1 MTFMLI
7 NNRTQ
12 TQQTRQYD
20 NNLSKMYFL
29 LFLYK
34 YLSWLN
40 CWCHR
45 KKERRPSTL
54 QYTGYNVHGKVLN
67 FTFALILCKAILNE

>member
-20 NNLSKMYFL
+20 DNLSKCIFY
-29 LFLYK
+29 Y
-34 YLSWLN
+34 S
-40 CWCHR
+40 
-45 KKERRPSTL
+45 
-54 QYTGYNVHGKVLN
+54 YTN
-67 FTFALILCKAILNE
+67 ICCD